1 VKLSGL
7 HWPLGLRVQSNLA
20 RTERDSVTLPIYIPW
35 DEKLLRYNFGPSHPL
50 APVRVELAMRL
61 AQDLGIISQE
71 NLFEPVVLASRDQL
85 LRAHTAEYVD
95 AVTAVSEN
103 PELTA
108 LEFGLGSSD
117 NPIFAGMHEAS
128 ARVAGATTMAA
139 NAVWNGAAQHA
150 VNLAGGLHHAQRES
164 ASGFCIY
171 NDIAV
176 AIYDLLEQGAK
187 RVAYIDI
194 DAHHGD
200 GVANIFYDDPRVL
213 TISIHESPR
222 TLFPGTGLPDETGG
236 PRAPGSCVNIALP
249 AGTGDQGWLRALTSV
264 VPQII
269 DAFSP
274 EIIFS
279 QNGADSHIHDPLTH
293 LALSV
298 DGQRYAYELIHQ
310 LAHRHGGKLVAVGG
324 GGYDIA
330 DAVPRS
336 WVNLLAVV
344 MNSNVPKDAVIPSD
358 YLQFVREQLGTES
371 GSSLSDGAQPWAKP
385 IDQGFNDRDPV
396 DSAIMDT
403 RLATF
408 PFFGLD
414 PEVNSWF

>member
-1 VKLSGL
+1 VPPDLL
-7 HWPLGLRVQSNLA
+7 NLEKVELA
-20 RTERDSVTLPIYIPW
+20 FMTLPIYIPW
-35 DEKLLRYNFGPSHPL
+35 DDDLLSYNFGPDHPL
-50 APVRVELAMRL
+50 APIRVELAMRL
-61 AQDLGIISQE
+61 AQDLGLVSGK
-71 NLFEPVVLASRDQL
+71 NLFGPVVPATDQQL
-85 LRAHTAEYVD
+85 LRAHGAAYVE
-95 AVTAVSEN
+95 AVIAGGTN
-103 PELTA
+103 PEQAA
-108 LEFGLGSSD
+108 LEFGLGTSD
-117 NPIFAGMHEAS
+117 NPVFAGMHEAS
-128 ARVAGATTMAA
+128 ARVAGATLMAA
-139 NAVWNGAAQHA
+139 NAVWNGEAKHA

-176 AIYDLLEQGAK
+176 AIYDLLEQGAQ
-187 RVAYIDI
+187 RIAYIDI

-213 TISIHESPR
+213 TISIHESPA
-222 TLFPGTGLPDETGG
+222 TLFPGTGLPNETGG
-236 PRAPGSCVNIALP
+236 RNAPGSSVNIALP
-249 AGTGDQGWLRALTSV
+249 AGTGDQGWLRAFTSV

-269 DAFSP
+269 DVFGP

-293 LALSV
+293 LAVSV
-298 DGQRYAYELIHQ
+298 DGQRCAYELIHH

-336 WVNLLAVV
+336 WANLLAVITD
-344 MNSNVPKDAVIPSD
+344 SELAKDVAIPRD
-358 YLQFVREQLGTES
+358 YLEYVQNRLGVDS
-371 GSSLSDGAQPWAKP
+371 GRSFSDGMKPWAKP

-396 DSAIMDT
+396 DAAIMET
-403 RLATF
+403 RLACF
-408 PFFGLD
+408 PFFDLD

>member
-1 VKLSGL
+1 MQ
-7 HWPLGLRVQSNLA
+7 HWLPGLRVQLNLA
-20 RTERDSVTLPIYIPW
+20 RAELNFVTLPIFIPW
-35 DEKLLRYNFGPSHPL
+35 DEKLVDYNFGPAHPL
-50 APVRVELAMRL
+50 APIRVELAMRL
-61 AQDLGIISQE
+61 AQDLGIISGK
-71 NLFEPVVLASRDQL
+71 NLFGPVILATREQL
-85 LRAHTAEYVD
+85 LRAHNADYID
-95 AVTAVSEN
+95 AVTAAGEN
-103 PELTA
+103 PELMA
-108 LEFGLGSSD
+108 LEFGLGSND
-117 NPIFAGMHEAS
+117 NPVFAGMHEAS
-128 ARVAGATTMAA
+128 ARVSGATLMAA
-139 NAVWNGAAQHA
+139 NAVWNGDALHA

-176 AIYDLLEQGAK
+176 AIYDLLEQGA
-187 RVAYIDI
+187 RRIAYIDI

-213 TISIHESPR
+213 TISIHESPH
-222 TLFPGTGLPDETGG
+222 TLFPGTGLPNETGG
-236 PRAPGSCVNIALP
+236 TNAPGSCVNIALP
-249 AGTGDQGWLRALTSV
+249 AGTGDQGWLRAFVSV
-264 VPQII
+264 VPPIVE
-269 DAFSP
+269 AFAP

-336 WVNLLAVV
+336 WANLLAVV
-344 MNSNVPKDAVIPSD
+344 NKSDLPKDVAIPSD
-358 YLQFVREQLGTES
+358 YLEYVQEKLGVAS
-371 GSSLSDGAQPWAKP
+371 GLSLSDGARPWAKP

-396 DSAIMDT
+396 DSAIMET
-403 RLATF
+403 RLAAF

-414 PEVNSWF
+414 PEVNCWF

>member
-1 VKLSGL
+1 MKPV
-7 HWPLGLRVQSNLA
+7 
-20 RTERDSVTLPIYIPW
+20 IYIPW
-35 DEKLLRYNFGPSHPL
+35 DEQLVHYNFGPDHPL
-50 APVRVELAMRL
+50 APIRVELAMRL
-61 AQDLGIISQE
+61 AQDLGVISSE
-71 NLFEPVVLASRDQL
+71 NLFGPVRPATYEQL
-85 LRAHTAEYVD
+85 LRAHSVEYIAAVIAAGANPQRAE
-95 AVTAVSEN
+95 
-103 PELTA
+103 LG
-108 LEFGLGSSD
+108 FGLGTSD
-117 NPIFAGMHEAS
+117 NPVFIGMHEAS
-128 ARVAGATTMAA
+128 ARVSGATLMAA
-139 NAVWNGAAQHA
+139 NAVWNGEAKHA
-150 VNLAGGLHHAQRES
+150 VNLAGGLHHAQRAS

-171 NDIAV
+171 NDIAI
-176 AIYDLLEQGAK
+176 AIYDLLEQGAQ

-213 TISIHESPR
+213 TISLHESPS
-222 TLFPGTGLPDETGG
+222 TLFPGTGWPSETGG
-236 PRAPGSCVNIALP
+236 TNAPGSCVNIALP
-249 AGTGDQGWLRALTSV
+249 AGTGDQGWLRAFVSV
-264 VPQII
+264 VPQVI
-269 DAFSP
+269 DVFSP

-336 WVNLLAVV
+336 WANLLAVV
-344 MNSNVPKDAVIPSD
+344 TGSELAKDIAIPHD
-358 YLQFVREQLGTES
+358 YLEYVQGLLGVTS
-371 GSSLSDGAQPWAKP
+371 GISFSDGMKPWAKP

-396 DSAIMDT
+396 DAAIMAT
-403 RLATF
+403 RSALF
-408 PFFGLD
+408 PYFGLD

>member
-1 VKLSGL
+1 MKPV
-7 HWPLGLRVQSNLA
+7 
-20 RTERDSVTLPIYIPW
+20 IYIPW
-35 DEKLLRYNFGPSHPL
+35 DEQLVHYNFGPDHPL
-50 APVRVELAMRL
+50 APIRVELAMRL
-61 AQDLGIISQE
+61 AQDLGVISSE
-71 NLFEPVVLASRDQL
+71 NLFGPVRPATYEQL
-85 LRAHTAEYVD
+85 LRAHSAEYIA
-95 AVTAVSEN
+95 AVIAAGAN
-103 PELTA
+103 PQRAELG
-108 LEFGLGSSD
+108 FGLGTSD
-117 NPIFAGMHEAS
+117 NPVFIGMHEAS
-128 ARVAGATTMAA
+128 ARVSGATLMAA
-139 NAVWNGAAQHA
+139 NAVWNGEAKHA
-150 VNLAGGLHHAQRES
+150 VNLAGGLHHAQRAS

-171 NDIAV
+171 NDIAI
-176 AIYDLLEQGAK
+176 AIYDLLEQGAQ

-213 TISIHESPR
+213 TISLHESPS
-222 TLFPGTGLPDETGG
+222 TLFPGTGWPSETGG
-236 PRAPGSCVNIALP
+236 TNAPGSCVNIALP
-249 AGTGDQGWLRALTSV
+249 AGTGDQGWLRAFVSV
-264 VPQII
+264 VPQVI
-269 DAFSP
+269 DVFSP

-336 WVNLLAVV
+336 WANLLAVV
-344 MNSNVPKDAVIPSD
+344 TGSELAKDIAIPHD
-358 YLQFVREQLGTES
+358 YLEYVQGLLGVTS
-371 GSSLSDGAQPWAKP
+371 GISFSDGMKPWAKP

-396 DSAIMDT
+396 DAAIMAT
-403 RLATF
+403 RSALF
-408 PFFGLD
+408 PYFGLD

>member
-1 VKLSGL
+1 VKS
-7 HWPLGLRVQSNLA
+7 A
-20 RTERDSVTLPIYIPW
+20 IYIPW
-35 DEKLLRYNFGPSHPL
+35 DEKLVHYNFGPSHPL
-50 APVRVELAMRL
+50 APIRVELAMRL
-61 AQDLGIISQE
+61 AQDLGIISGE
-71 NLFEPVVLASRDQL
+71 NLFGPVLPATNEQL
-85 LRAHTAEYVD
+85 LRAHSADYLAAVIAAGANPQRAEL
-95 AVTAVSEN
+95 A
-103 PELTA
+103 
-108 LEFGLGSSD
+108 FGLGTGD
-117 NPIFAGMHEAS
+117 NPVFPGMHEAS
-128 ARVAGATTMAA
+128 ARVSGATLMAA
-139 NAVWNGAAQHA
+139 NAVWNGEAKHA
-150 VNLAGGLHHAQRES
+150 VNLAGGLHHAQRAS

-176 AIYDLLEQGAK
+176 AIYDLLEQGAQ
-187 RVAYIDI
+187 RIAYIDI

-213 TISIHESPR
+213 TISIHESPA
-222 TLFPGTGLPDETGG
+222 TLFPGTGWPQETGG
-236 PRAPGSCVNIALP
+236 TNAPGSCVNIALP
-249 AGTGDQGWLRALTSV
+249 AGTGDQGWLRAFVSV

-269 DAFSP
+269 DVFSP

-298 DGQRYAYELIHQ
+298 DGQRCAYELIHQ

-336 WVNLLAVV
+336 WANLLAVV
-344 MNSNVPKDAVIPSD
+344 
-358 YLQFVREQLGTES
+358 S
-371 GSSLSDGAQPWAKP
+371 GSELAKDVAIPLDYREYVQSSLGSLGVASGISLSDGMKPWAKP

-396 DSAIMDT
+396 DAAIMAT
-403 RLATF
+403 RSALFAH
-408 PFFGLD
+408 FGLD

>member
-1 VKLSGL
+1 M
-7 HWPLGLRVQSNLA
+7 PI
-20 RTERDSVTLPIYIPW
+20 PIYIPW
-35 DEKLLRYNFGPSHPL
+35 DEKLVHYNFGSEHPL
-50 APVRVELAMRL
+50 APIRVELSMKL
-61 AQDLGIISQE
+61 AQDLGVISGDD
-71 NLFEPVVLASRDQL
+71 LFGPVIPATREQL
-85 LRAHTAEYVD
+85 LRAHNADYLD
-95 AVTAVSEN
+95 AVISAGIN
-103 PELTA
+103 PDQVA

-117 NPIFAGMHEAS
+117 NPVFAGMHEAS
-128 ARVAGATTMAA
+128 ARVAGATLMAA
-139 NAVWNGAAQHA
+139 NAVWHGEANHA

-187 RVAYIDI
+187 RIAYIDI

-213 TISIHESPR
+213 TISIHESPA
-222 TLFPGTGLPDETGG
+222 TLFPGTGLPSETGG
-236 PRAPGSCVNIALP
+236 SNAPGSCVNIALP
-249 AGTGDQGWLRALTSV
+249 AGTGDQGWLRAFSSV
-264 VPQII
+264 VPQIV
-269 DAFSP
+269 DSFAP

-293 LALSV
+293 LTMTV

-344 MNSNVPKDAVIPSD
+344 AHSELAKDVAIPSD
-358 YLQFVREQLGTES
+358 YLEYVRERLGVE
-371 GSSLSDGAQPWAKP
+371 GGRSLCDGAKPWAKP
-385 IDQGFNDRDPV
+385 IDQGFNERDPI
-396 DSAIMDT
+396 DAAIMQT
-403 RLATF
+403 RLASF

>member
-1 VKLSGL
+1 M
-7 HWPLGLRVQSNLA
+7 
-20 RTERDSVTLPIYIPW
+20 TLPIYIPW
-35 DEKLLRYNFGPSHPL
+35 DEKLVHYNFGPDHPL
-50 APVRVELAMRL
+50 APIRVQLAMHL
-61 AQDLGIISQE
+61 AQDLGVISGE
-71 NLFEPVVLASRDQL
+71 NLFGPVIPANQEQL
-85 LRAHTAEYVD
+85 LRAHSAEYIAAVIAAGADPLRAD
-95 AVTAVSEN
+95 AG
-103 PELTA
+103 
-108 LEFGLGSSD
+108 FGLGTSD
-117 NPIFAGMHEAS
+117 NPVFAGMHEAS
-128 ARVAGATTMAA
+128 ARVSGATLMAA
-139 NAVWNGAAQHA
+139 NAVWNGQAKHS

-176 AIYDLLEQGAK
+176 AICELLDQGAQ
-187 RVAYIDI
+187 RIAYIDI

-213 TISIHESPR
+213 TISIHESPA
-222 TLFPGTGLPDETGG
+222 TLFPRTGWPDETGG
-236 PRAPGSCVNIALP
+236 TGAPGSCVNIALP
-249 AGTGDQGWLRALTSV
+249 AGTGDQGWLRAFISV

-269 DAFSP
+269 DVFSP

-279 QNGADSHIHDPLTH
+279 QNGADSHVNDPLTH

-336 WVNLLAVV
+336 WANLLAVLTG
-344 MNSNVPKDAVIPSD
+344 SALAKDVAIPSD
-358 YLQFVREQLGTES
+358 YRAHVQTALGVAGGQS
-371 GSSLSDGAQPWAKP
+371 FSDGVRPWAKP

-396 DSAIMDT
+396 DAAIMAT
-403 RLATF
+403 RSASF
-408 PFFGLD
+408 PYFGLD